1 MRFLLVLVAASGT
14 ASAEPPRA
22 PTCEAASVRV
32 ASLLSEKAEQRA
44 TIKMMIQRCD
54 KDRWSAPARGCFAQA
69 GTDRDAAGCLDQLSK
84 DQQRALAGD
93 ADRSAQRRFGQWMS
107 RRPATAIIIPK
118 HASVFSLAVQ
128 TDAPDISK
136 TRTLHAEG
144 MTAYRNGRY
153 DLAVRKFEAAND
165 EDPSPELVYHLAQ
178 AYRLK
183 GDHGRALELFEK
195 YVELAPHGAAAAD
208 CHRQIDTLIDLP

>member
-1 MRFLLVLVAASGT
+1 MRVS
-14 ASAEPPRA
+14 
-22 PTCEAASVRV
+22 
-32 ASLLSEKAEQRA
+32 SLLAGEQRA

-54 KDRWSAPARGCFAQA
+54 KESWSASARGCFAQA

-93 ADRSAQRRFGQWMS
+93 ADRASLRRFGQWMM
-107 RRPATAIIIPK
+107 RRPATAFVVPRRP
-118 HASVFSLAVQ
+118 AMFSLAVQ

-136 TRTLHAEG
+136 ARTLHAEG
-144 MTAYRNGRY
+144 MTAYRNGRF

-178 AYRLK
+178 AYRLR
-183 GDHGRALELFEK
+183 GDHGNALEQFEN